1 MSAMS
6 TNYNH
11 AHDHLRPRLFR
22 SFVTQC
28 YWANRDEYDSLQQE
42 HPYTFE
48 QYVSTNLQDLK
59 RGFKLRKRELEQ
71 AARVV
76 KWRTEWKVSQ
86 AV

>member
-48 QYVSTNLQDLK
+48 QYVSNNLQDLK
-59 RGFKLRKRELEQ
+59 RDFKLRELEQ
-71 AARVV
+71 AARLD
-76 KWRTEWKVSQ
+76 KWRTKWKVSQ
-86 AV
+86 SDS